1 MPDVIPCRIV
11 GNSGEIH
18 DGLVALRHYT
28 TLLGHTVAA
37 PAEFIDHLA
46 GRFRFNHF
54 TRDGRAV
61 YLEMEALPP
70 NHIDT
75 KAPMR

>member
-11 GNSGEIH
+11 ENSGEIH
-18 DGLVALRHYT
+18 DGLVALNQRT

-46 GRFRFNHF
+46 GRFKFSHF
-54 TRDGRAV
+54 TERGAAV
-61 YLEMEALPP
+61 YLEVE
-70 NHIDT
+70 
-75 KAPMR
+75 

>member
-1 MPDVIPCRIV
+1 MTPDVIPCRIIEN
-11 GNSGEIH
+11 GGDIH
-18 DGLVALRHYT
+18 DGFVALNLCT

-46 GRFRFNHF
+46 GRFRFDHF

-61 YLEMEALPP
+61 YLEME
-70 NHIDT
+70 
-75 KAPMR
+75 